1 MENQDEIK
9 EIEYDFDPVNPYG
22 LTQSE
27 RFSEVSSVALV
38 VIVLL
43 GSFLKVMFF

>member
-1 MENQDEIK
+1 MENQHNVDP
-9 EIEYDFDPVNPYG
+9 DFDPNNPYG

-27 RFSEVSSVALV
+27 RFSEFAAIFLVAL
-38 VIVLL
+38 VLL